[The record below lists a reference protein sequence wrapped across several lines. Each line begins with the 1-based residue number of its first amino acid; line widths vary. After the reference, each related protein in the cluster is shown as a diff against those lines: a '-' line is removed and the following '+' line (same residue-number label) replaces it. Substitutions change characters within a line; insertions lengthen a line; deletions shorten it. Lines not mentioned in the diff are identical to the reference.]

1 MSKEKRGSDLFNCS
15 RPRNHAGGTDGSNV
29 VARQEIQVNVLIAH
43 AEAIVRAGLASL
55 LAEQADLHI
64 TIGTADSAAIHTD
77 ADVIILDHL
86 GAMEHTRR
94 RACAPSGGKQ
104 ARVLIVTQL
113 DREWDVYAATMAGVH
128 GYLLQNSD
136 IEQLLA
142 AVRALGRGMHYLSAD
157 LSHCVVDSSTRIG
170 LTGRETDVLQ
180 LLAQGLCNKSIARE
194 LGIGAGTVKTHVKG
208 LCDKLGATARTHAVV
223 LAMRRGLVGTAYAG

>member
-1 MSKEKRGSDLFNCS
+1 MSDV
-15 RPRNHAGGTDGSNV
+15 D
-29 VARQEIQVNVLIAH
+29 ARQENQLNVLIAH
-43 AEAIVRAGLASL
+43 GDAIVSAGLAAL

-64 TIGTADSAAIHTD
+64 AVATDDVAGIHTD
-77 ADVIILDHL
+77 ADVIILDHQ
-86 GAMEHTRR
+86 GAMAHMRR
-94 RACAPSGGKQ
+94 RASASPGP
-104 ARVLIVTQL
+104 RVLIVTQL
-113 DREWDVYAATMAGVH
+113 DREWDVYTAMMAGVH
-128 GYLLQNSD
+128 GYLLQNAGV
-136 IEQLLA
+136 EQLLK

-157 LSHCVVDSSTRIG
+157 LSHRMVDSSTRIG

-223 LAMRRGLVGTAYAG
+223 LAMRRGLVAK